1 MPLVSTAAGRAR
13 SRSVL
18 TVGSLALLAVI
29 GFSGCAAEASPSP
42 DPSASAT
49 AKPTDAPSTEP
60 TAQPTETAV
69 PGTPIT
75 LSCDELLTPQD
86 IYDFNPNVSTD
97 PGFVPAED
105 SLAAAAVADSGIAC
119 GYLHQTSGELMNFAL
134 SQPSPEQLTLALN
147 AAATA
152 SQPVPTYG
160 APPAVTGF
168 FRVVGGA
175 GEVQVFTPTHWLTA
189 SSTMFFEPGDA
200 DTLVRAALSHLPQ

>member
-1 MPLVSTAAGRAR
+1 MPLVSAAAGRAR

-18 TVGSLALLAVI
+18 TVGSLALLAVL
-29 GFSGCAAEASPSP
+29 GLAGCTAEASPNP
-42 DPSASAT
+42 EPSASAS
-49 AKPTDAPSTEP
+49 TDPSVAPSAEPTTEP
-60 TAQPTETAV
+60 TATIV

-75 LSCDELLTPQD
+75 LACEELLTPQD
-86 IYDFNPNVSTD
+86 IYDFNANVSTD
-97 PGFVPAED
+97 PGFAPAEG
-105 SLAAAAVADSGIAC
+105 SLAAAAVADNGIAC
-119 GYLHQTSGELMNFAL
+119 GYLHQTSGELMSFAL

-175 GEVQVFTPTHWLTA
+175 GEVQVFTPTYWLTA

-200 DTLVRAALSHLPQ
+200 DQLVRAALSHLPQ

>member
-1 MPLVSTAAGRAR
+1 MPLVATRAARAR

-18 TVGSLALLAVI
+18 TVGSLALIAAI
-29 GFSGCAAEASPSP
+29 GLSGCAAEASPSP
-42 DPSASAT
+42 EPSASAST
-49 AKPTDAPSTEP
+49 KPTDAPSTEP
-60 TAQPTETAV
+60 TVEPTATIE

-75 LSCDELLTPQD
+75 LGCEELLTPQD

-97 PGFVPAED
+97 PGFAPAEG
-105 SLAAAAVADSGIAC
+105 SLAAAAVADNGIAC
-119 GYLHQTSGELMNFAL
+119 GYLHQTSGELMTFAV

-147 AAATA
+147 AAATS

-175 GEVQVFTPTHWLTA
+175 GEVQVFTPTYWLTA

-200 DTLVRAALSHLPQ
+200 DTLVRAALSHLPE